1 MSLIPKQFS
10 VIGHPINHSLS
21 PDIHLLFAKEF
32 DFPIG
37 YERVDIDR
45 EDLLSR
51 LDEFK
56 SKKYSGLNV
65 TLPLK
70 HDAYLLCQELSK
82 KAQLC
87 ESVNTISIKNNK
99 LHGDT
104 TDGIGLIRDLA
115 NNGINLN
122 QARCLLVGAGGAAN
136 GIMADLIEC
145 SPSSLY
151 LTNRTIEKSML
162 MESYWKNF
170 AKNYSVLLKVAD
182 INEEELSHYD
192 VIINATS
199 AGFSSE
205 ISPIPDRMINKK
217 TFCYDMTYGMETP
230 FMKQAIKLNAN
241 TCDGL
246 GMLIEQAAESFHI
259 WHNKSPKTH
268 NIKNELQLLKLI

>member
-1 MSLIPKQFS
+1 MSFIPKQFA

-21 PDIHLLFAKEF
+21 PNIHLLFAKEF
-32 DFPIG
+32 DFPIS

-45 EDLLSR
+45 ESLLRR

-56 SKKYSGLNV
+56 DKEYSGLNV

-87 ESVNTISIKNNK
+87 ESVNTISIKNNQ

-182 INEEELSHYD
+182 VNEEKLSHYD

-199 AGFSSE
+199 AGFSSK
-205 ISPIPDRMINKK
+205 ISPISDRMINKE

-230 FMKQAIKLNAN
+230 FMKQAIKLSAN

-246 GMLIEQAAESFHI
+246 GMLIEQAAESFRI
-259 WHNKSPKTH
+259 WHDKSPKTH

>member
-1 MSLIPKQFS
+1 MSFISKQFA

-21 PDIHLLFAKEF
+21 PNIHLLFAKEF
-32 DFPIG
+32 DFPIS

-45 EDLLSR
+45 ESLLRR

-56 SKKYSGLNV
+56 DKEYSGLNV

-87 ESVNTISIKNNK
+87 ESVNTISIKNNQ

-115 NNGINLN
+115 NKGINLN
-122 QARCLLVGAGGAAN
+122 QARCLLVGAGGVAN
-136 GIMADLIEC
+136 GVMADIIEC
-145 SPSSLY
+145 SPSELY
-151 LTNRTIEKSML
+151 LTNRTIAKSIL
-162 MESYWKNF
+162 MESYWKNY
-170 AKNYSVLLKVAD
+170 AKKHSVLLKV
-182 INEEELSHYD
+182 EEIQGENLSHYD

-199 AGFSSE
+199 AGFSSN
-205 ISPIPDRMINKK
+205 ISPIKDRIINKE

-230 FMKQAIKLNAN
+230 FMKQALKLNARS
-241 TCDGL
+241 CDGL
-246 GMLIEQAAESFHI
+246 GMLIEQAAESFRI
-259 WHNKSPKTH
+259 WHNKSPQTQK
-268 NIKNELQLLKLI
+268 IKSELQLLELI

>member
-1 MSLIPKQFS
+1 
-10 VIGHPINHSLS
+10 
-21 PDIHLLFAKEF
+21 
-32 DFPIG
+32 
-37 YERVDIDR
+37 
-45 EDLLSR
+45 
-51 LDEFK
+51 
-56 SKKYSGLNV
+56 
-65 TLPLK
+65 
-70 HDAYLLCQELSK
+70 
-82 KAQLC
+82 
-87 ESVNTISIKNNK
+87 
-99 LHGDT
+99 
-104 TDGIGLIRDLA
+104 
-115 NNGINLN
+115 
-122 QARCLLVGAGGAAN
+122 
-136 GIMADLIEC
+136 MADLIEC